1 MAYKKVVTN
10 SSSFVRQMVEFVQGM
25 TEQKGVFALAMLLP
39 SESGLS
45 DKWNLVLS
53 APWIDR
59 EGGIAAIPTITSVLR
74 PYLSKSSASKIERV
88 SVLPINAPLVATM
101 ENFHFTSGEAHL
113 IQAFPKAE
121 GAIVFVAEPPKVQAA
136 HSFRTVQTRA

>member
-1 MAYKKVVTN
+1 MAYKTLVT
-10 SSSFVRQMVEFVQGM
+10 SPSPFVKQVAEFVQRM
-25 TEQKGVFALAMLLP
+25 TREKGGFALVMLLP

-59 EGGIAAIPTITSVLR
+59 AGGKAAIPTVTSSLR
-74 PYLSKSSASKIERV
+74 PFLSKASASKLERV
-88 SVLPINAPLVATM
+88 SVLPIDSTLVGTM
-101 ENFHFTSGEAHL
+101 EGFRVSLGDVHL

-121 GAIVFVAEPPKVQAA
+121 GAIVFVAEPP
-136 HSFRTVQTRA
+136 RTSTEHNSQPVHTRA